1 MKTVEIADNKNNIVK
16 KHNDIIEAKG
26 KLSET
31 AQKMLAML
39 IAMIQVDDSEFQE
52 YALNIQDY
60 LQRINSDSANVDFL
74 KNKALELMKNP
85 FYIINED
92 GKKEYFNWCSKVA
105 PYKLEGYIVFTIHK
119 DLKPYLLNLKRHFT
133 TYNIVNV
140 MKLKGDYTLR
150 LYEIFIMKYSEYK
163 HYNKNAKS
171 FTFELNIDELR
182 NMINIPKSYRYNNI
196 KVQILE
202 VAKKQFKEKT
212 DIQFEYKEQKI
223 GRRVDRLI
231 VTVKDNNKGSNDYL
245 ANRRAFIAYV
255 REKYKPDPTNNIF
268 PTILD
273 GDLGKIK
280 VDIHGNIYLLKNDG
294 NIEEY
299 SKDRADKL
307 WSWLYELAQLGNL
320 PGI

>member
-1 MKTVEIADNKNNIVK
+1 MKIVEISDNKNNIVK

-26 KLSET
+26 RLSET

-39 IAMIQVDDSEFQE
+39 IAMIQVDDTELE
-52 YALNIQDY
+52 RYALHIETYKKEIGATNNEISFYVKQ
-60 LQRINSDSANVDFL
+60 AE
-74 KNKALELMKNP
+74 ELMKNP
-85 FYIINED
+85 FRI
-92 GKKEYFNWCSKVA
+92 GKALYNWCSKVD
-105 PYKLEGYIVFTIHK
+105 YGSLEGYIIFDIHK
-119 DLKPYLLNLKRHFT
+119 DLKPYFLQMKNNFT

-150 LYEIFIMKYSEYK
+150 LYEIFIMKYSKYI
-163 HYNKNAKS
+163 HYNSRSKS
-171 FTFELNIDELR
+171 YTFEIKIDELR
-182 NMINIPKSYRYNNI
+182 SIINIPKSYRYNNI

-212 DIQFEYKEQKI
+212 DIQFDYKEQKI

-231 VTVKDNNKGSNDYL
+231 ITVRENNKGSNDFL

-255 REKYKPDPTNNIF
+255 RKHYKPNPANNVF
-268 PTILD
+268 PTILETSE
-273 GDLGKIK
+273 GNLK
-280 VDIHGNIYLLKNDG
+280 VDINGNIYLLKNNG

-299 SKDRADKL
+299 SKERADKL
-307 WSWLYELAQLGNL
+307 WSWLYEMAQLGNL